1 MPPPIRGPRKAPNP
15 APRSRFA
22 LKRRAVPAD
31 TGRMAPNP
39 ARDEERPISV
49 SVAEVFSALS
59 FALDITEGHPFGHA
73 LRTCLIGMRLA
84 KRLGLPM
91 GDQRDLY
98 YALMLKDVGCSSN
111 AARVFELFGGDERVA
126 KRDLRHVDWANY
138 FKAARFALA
147 HAAPGASWFERA
159 CRVAGLAAAGPRE
172 AAKLVET
179 RCRRGADI
187 VTRLGFSP
195 QVAVALSSLDEH
207 WDGHGYPRGLRG
219 QEIPLLARLMGLA
232 QTLEVF
238 AALEGPPAAIEVAR
252 ERGGRWFDPTLVAAA
267 EGLEADLAHWCG
279 LDEYAL
285 QQAVRDCEPGDAA
298 LLAGPNTL
306 DRIAEG
312 FAAVVDAKS
321 PYTATHSA
329 RVTDIAVGIAAE
341 LGLPPAD
348 IAELRR
354 AGLLHD
360 LGKLSIPNSIL
371 DKPGALTSEEWELV
385 RLHPFFTQCVLE
397 RIRGFGSLALVAG
410 SHHERLDGRGYHRQL
425 AGDAIPRGGRVLAVA
440 DMFEA
445 LTSNRPYRP
454 AIPEETALRILEKE
468 RGVGLEADCLD
479 ALTAALARGAG
490 QDAGE
495 RAA

>member
-1 MPPPIRGPRKAPNP
+1 MSPAIGRADDRAP
-15 APRSRFA
+15 
-22 LKRRAVPAD
+22 
-31 TGRMAPNP
+31 
-39 ARDEERPISV
+39 SV

-73 LRTCLIGMRLA
+73 LRTCLIGMCLA
-84 KRLGLPM
+84 QRMGLPLV
-91 GDQRDLY
+91 DQRDLY

-126 KRDLRHVDWANY
+126 KRDLRRVDWANY

-147 HAAPGASWFERA
+147 HAAPGSSWFERA
-159 CRVAGLAAAGPRE
+159 CRVAGLAAVGPR
-172 AAKLVET
+172 AAAELVET
-179 RCRRGADI
+179 RCMRGGDI

-195 QVAVALSSLDEH
+195 QVAAALRAVDEH
-207 WDGHGYPRGLRG
+207 WDGHGHPRGLRG
-219 QEIPLLARLMGLA
+219 QEIPLLGRIIGLA

-238 AALEGPPAAIEVAR
+238 AALEGPPAALDVAR

-267 EGLEADLAHWCG
+267 EGLEADLAHWCS
-279 LDEYAL
+279 LDEHAL

-298 LLAGPNTL
+298 LLAGSGTL

-329 RVTDIAVGIAAE
+329 RVTDIAVGIARELGYGSAE
-341 LGLPPAD
+341 LAD
-348 IAELRR
+348 LRR

-371 DKPGALTSEEWELV
+371 DKPGPLTSEEWELV

-397 RIRGFGSLALVAG
+397 RIRGFGTLAGVAA
-410 SHHERLDGRGYHRQL
+410 SHHERLDGRGYHRAL
-425 AGDAIPRGGRVLAVA
+425 KGAEIPPGGRVLAVA

-445 LTSNRPYRP
+445 LTADRPYRP
-454 AIPEETALRILEKE
+454 ALPLETALTILEKE
-468 RGVGLEADCLD
+468 RAVGLDADCLD
-479 ALTAALARGAG
+479 ALVASL
-490 QDAGE
+490 E
-495 RAA
+495 RAGVSEGTREAA

>member
-1 MPPPIRGPRKAPNP
+1 MTPVTARADERAP
-15 APRSRFA
+15 
-22 LKRRAVPAD
+22 
-31 TGRMAPNP
+31 
-39 ARDEERPISV
+39 SV

-91 GDQRDLY
+91 VDQRDLY

-147 HAAPGASWFERA
+147 HAAPGASWLERA

-172 AAKLVET
+172 AARLVET
-179 RCRRGADI
+179 RCVRGADI

-195 QVAVALSSLDEH
+195 QVAAALHSLDEH
-207 WDGHGYPRGLRG
+207 WDGHGYPRGLKG

-238 AALEGPPAAIEVAR
+238 AALEGPGVAIAVAK
-252 ERGGRWFDPTLVAAA
+252 ERGGRWFDPALVAAA
-267 EGLEADLAHWCG
+267 EELEADLAHWCS
-279 LDEYAL
+279 LDEHAL

-298 LLAGPNTL
+298 LLAGHGTL

-329 RVTDIAVGIAAE
+329 RVTDIAVGIGQQ
-341 LGLPPAD
+341 LGLPEPEMD
-348 IAELRR
+348 ELRR

-371 DKPGALTSEEWELV
+371 DKPGALTAEEWELV

-397 RIRGFGSLALVAG
+397 RIRGFGALAVVAA

-425 AGDAIPRGGRVLAVA
+425 RGEQIPRGGRVLAVA

-445 LTSNRPYRP
+445 LTADRPYRP
-454 AIPEETALRILEKE
+454 AMPIEVALRILENE
-468 RGVGLEADCLD
+468 RGVGLDADCLD
-479 ALTAALARGAG
+479 ALIGSLARAVGR
-490 QDAGE
+490 DS

>member
-1 MPPPIRGPRKAPNP
+1 MWL
-15 APRSRFA
+15 A
-22 LKRRAVPAD
+22 LKPYARPAD
-31 TGRMAPNP
+31 TGRMTPVTARADERAP
-39 ARDEERPISV
+39 SV

-91 GDQRDLY
+91 VDQRDLY

-159 CRVAGLAAAGPRE
+159 WRVAGLAAAGPRE
-172 AAKLVET
+172 AARLVET
-179 RCRRGADI
+179 RCVRGADI

-195 QVAVALSSLDEH
+195 QVAAALHSLDEH
-207 WDGHGYPRGLRG
+207 WDGHGYPRGLKG

-238 AALEGPPAAIEVAR
+238 AALEGPSAAVEVAK
-252 ERGGRWFDPTLVAAA
+252 ERGGRWFDPALVSASQ
-267 EGLEADLAHWCG
+267 ELEADLAYWCS
-279 LDEYAL
+279 LDEHAL

-298 LLAGPNTL
+298 LLAGHGTL

-329 RVTDIAVGIAAE
+329 RVTDIAVGIGQQ
-341 LGLPPAD
+341 LGLPEPEMD
-348 IAELRR
+348 ELRR

-371 DKPGALTSEEWELV
+371 DKPGALTAEEWELV

-397 RIRGFGSLALVAG
+397 RIRGFGALAVVAA

-425 AGDAIPRGGRVLAVA
+425 RGEHIPRGGRVLAVA

-445 LTSNRPYRP
+445 LTADRPYRP
-454 AIPEETALRILEKE
+454 AMPIETALRILENE
-468 RGVGLEADCLD
+468 RAVGLDADCLD
-479 ALTAALARGAG
+479 ALIGSLGSVVRS
-490 QDAGE
+490 DS

>member
-1 MPPPIRGPRKAPNP
+1 MPVNP
-15 APRSRFA
+15 AGRNGFSVKPVPRS
-22 LKRRAVPAD
+22 AD
-31 TGRMAPNP
+31 TDRMAPP
-39 ARDEERPISV
+39 TPRDDDRTASV

-84 KRLGLPM
+84 KRMGLPM
-91 GDQRDLY
+91 VDQRDLY

-126 KRDLRHVDWANY
+126 KRDLRQVDWANY

-179 RCRRGADI
+179 RCQRGGDI

-195 QVAVALSSLDEH
+195 QVAVALRALDEH

-238 AALEGPPAAIEVAR
+238 AALEGPGAAIEVAR
-252 ERGGRWFDPTLVAAA
+252 ERAGRWFDPTLVTAA
-267 EGLEADLAHWCG
+267 EEMEADLAHWCG
-279 LDEYAL
+279 LDEHAL

-298 LLAGPNTL
+298 LLAGPGTL

-329 RVTDIAVGIAAE
+329 RVTDIAVGIAQE
-341 LGLPPAD
+341 LGLPPAEL
-348 IAELRR
+348 AELRR

-371 DKPGALTSEEWELV
+371 DKPDKLTPEEWELV

-397 RIRGFGSLALVAG
+397 RIRGFGQLALVAG

-425 AGDAIPRGGRVLAVA
+425 RGEQIPRGGRVLAVA
-440 DMFEA
+440 DMYEA
-445 LTSNRPYRP
+445 LTADRPYRP
-454 AIPEETALRILEKE
+454 AMPEETALGILEKE
-468 RGVGLEADCLD
+468 RGVGLDADCLD
-479 ALTAALARGAG
+479 ALIAVLERSAGRSTA
-490 QDAGE
+490 E

>member
-1 MPPPIRGPRKAPNP
+1 MQRRAPNP
-15 APRSRFA
+15 ASRMRFA
-22 LKRRAVPAD
+22 LKPVAAPAD
-31 TGRMAPNP
+31 TARMTPAP
-39 ARDEERPISV
+39 ARHDERAPSV

-84 KRLGLPM
+84 KRMGLPM
-91 GDQRDLY
+91 VDQRDLY

-147 HAAPGASWFERA
+147 HAAPGSSWFERA

-179 RCRRGADI
+179 RCQRGSDI

-195 QVAVALSSLDEH
+195 QVAAALRSLDEH

-238 AALEGPPAAIEVAR
+238 AALEGPGAALEVAR
-252 ERGGRWFDPTLVAAA
+252 ERGGRWFDPTLVGAA
-267 EGLEADLAHWCG
+267 EELEADLAHWCS
-279 LDEYAL
+279 LDEHAL

-298 LLAGPNTL
+298 LLAGPGTL

-329 RVTDIAVGIAAE
+329 RVTDIAVGMARE
-341 LGLPPAD
+341 LGLPPEEL
-348 IAELRR
+348 AELRR
-354 AGLLHD
+354 AGLMHD

-371 DKPGALTSEEWELV
+371 DKPGALTPEEWELV

-397 RIRGFGSLALVAG
+397 RIRGFGPLALVAG

-425 AGDAIPRGGRVLAVA
+425 RGEAIPRGGRVLAVA

-445 LTSNRPYRP
+445 LTANRPYRP
-454 AIPEETALRILEKE
+454 AMPEEVALEILEKE
-468 RGVGLEADCLD
+468 RAVGLDPDCLD
-479 ALTAALARGAG
+479 ALVAVLERSAGHTA
-490 QDAGE
+490 E

>member
-1 MPPPIRGPRKAPNP
+1 MTP
-15 APRSRFA
+15 A
-22 LKRRAVPAD
+22 
-31 TGRMAPNP
+31 P
-39 ARDEERPISV
+39 ARDDERSPSV

-84 KRLGLPM
+84 KRMGLPM
-91 GDQRDLY
+91 VDQRDLY

-147 HAAPGASWFERA
+147 HAAPGSSWFERA

-172 AAKLVET
+172 AARLVET
-179 RCRRGADI
+179 RCQRGSDI

-195 QVAVALSSLDEH
+195 QVAAALRSLDEH
-207 WDGHGYPRGLRG
+207 WDGHGYPHGLRG
-219 QEIPLLARLMGLA
+219 QEIPLLARMMGLA

-238 AALEGPPAAIEVAR
+238 AALEGPRAALDVAR

-267 EGLEADLAHWCG
+267 EELEADLAHWCS
-279 LDEYAL
+279 
-285 QQAVRDCEPGDAA
+285 RDCEPGDAA
-298 LLAGPNTL
+298 LLAGPGTL

-321 PYTATHSA
+321 PYTGTHSA
-329 RVTDIAVGIAAE
+329 RVTHIAVGIAQE
-341 LGLPPAD
+341 LGLPPLELD
-348 IAELRR
+348 ELRR
-354 AGLLHD
+354 AGLMHD

-371 DKPGALTSEEWELV
+371 DKPGPLTAEEWELV

-425 AGDAIPRGGRVLAVA
+425 RGEAIPRGGRVLAVA

-445 LTSNRPYRP
+445 LTADRPYRP
-454 AIPEETALRILEKE
+454 AMPEETALEILEKE
-468 RGVGLEADCLD
+468 RAVGLDPDCLD
-479 ALTAALARGAG
+479 ALIAVLERSAGRGAV
-490 QDAGE
+490 E

>member
-1 MPPPIRGPRKAPNP
+1 MRFRLNP
-15 APRSRFA
+15 ASR
-22 LKRRAVPAD
+22 VAD
-31 TGRMAPNP
+31 TGPMSLVTSRADARAP
-39 ARDEERPISV
+39 SV

-84 KRLGLPM
+84 EKMGLPM
-91 GDQRDLY
+91 ADRRDLY

-126 KRDLRHVDWANY
+126 KRDLMRVDWANY

-159 CRVAGLAAAGPRE
+159 CRVAGLAAAGPR
-172 AAKLVET
+172 AAAELVKT
-179 RCRRGADI
+179 RCERGSDI

-195 QVAVALSSLDEH
+195 QVAAALGALDEH
-207 WDGHGYPRGLRG
+207 WDGHGHPRSLRG
-219 QEIPLLARLMGLA
+219 QEIPLLARVMGLA

-238 AALEGPPAAIEVAR
+238 AALEGPRAALEVAT
-252 ERGGRWFDPTLVAAA
+252 ERGGRWFDPTLVSAALD
-267 EGLEADLAHWCG
+267 LEKELATWCA
-279 LDEYAL
+279 LDEHAL
-285 QQAVRDCEPGDAA
+285 QQAVRDGEPGDAA
-298 LLAGPNTL
+298 LLAGVGTL

-329 RVTDIAVGIAAE
+329 RVTDIAVGIAEGMGFAPAE
-341 LGLPPAD
+341 L
-348 IAELRR
+348 AELRR

-385 RLHPFFTQCVLE
+385 RLHPFFTQCVIE
-397 RIRGFGSLALVAG
+397 RIRGLGSLALVAG
-410 SHHERLDGRGYHRQL
+410 SHHERLDGRGYHRGL
-425 AGDAIPRGGRVLAVA
+425 KADAIPPGGRVLAVA

-445 LTSNRPYRP
+445 LTANRPYRP
-454 AIPEETALRILEKE
+454 ALPEETALKILEKE
-468 RGVGLEADCLD
+468 RGIGLDPDCLD
-479 ALTAALARGAG
+479 ALVANLERGEVPVAAP
-490 QDAGE
+490 

>member
-1 MPPPIRGPRKAPNP
+1 MTRPT
-15 APRSRFA
+15 SRE
-22 LKRRAVPAD
+22 
-31 TGRMAPNP
+31 
-39 ARDEERPISV
+39 EERIPSV

-84 KRLGLPM
+84 DRLGLPM
-91 GDQRDLY
+91 ADQRDLY
-98 YALMLKDVGCSSN
+98 YGLMLKDVGCSSN

-126 KRDLRHVDWANY
+126 KRDLRQVDWANY

-159 CRVAGLAAAGPRE
+159 CRVAGLAAAGPRA

-179 RCRRGADI
+179 RCNRGADI

-195 QVAVALSSLDEH
+195 QVAAAVRALDEH
-207 WDGHGYPRGLRG
+207 WDGHGYPQGLRG
-219 QEIPLLARLMGLA
+219 AEIPLLARTMGLA

-238 AALEGPPAAIEVAR
+238 AALEGPRAALEVAR
-252 ERGGRWFDPTLVAAA
+252 ERAGRWFDPTLVSAA
-267 EGLEADLAHWCG
+267 EGMEADLAHWCT
-279 LDEYAL
+279 LDEHAL
-285 QQAVRDCEPGDAA
+285 QQAVRDREPGDAA
-298 LLAGPNTL
+298 LLAGPGTL

-329 RVTDIAVGIAAE
+329 RVTEIAVGIAQEMGLPAAE
-341 LGLPPAD
+341 L
-348 IAELRR
+348 AELRR

-371 DKPGALTSEEWELV
+371 DKPGALTAEEWELV
-385 RLHPFFTQCVLE
+385 RLHPFFTQCVIE
-397 RIRGFGSLALVAG
+397 RIRGFGSLAVVAA

-425 AGDAIPRGGRVLAVA
+425 RGEQIPLGGRVLAVA

-445 LTSNRPYRP
+445 LTANRPYRP
-454 AIPEETALRILEKE
+454 AMPEDKALRILESE
-468 RGVGLEADCLD
+468 RGVGLEPDCLD
-479 ALTAALARGAG
+479 ALIAVLERGAVPE
-490 QDAGE
+490 AVE

>member
-1 MPPPIRGPRKAPNP
+1 MWFTLNP
-15 APRSRFA
+15 LAA
-22 LKRRAVPAD
+22 AAD
-31 TGRMAPNP
+31 TIPMSP
-39 ARDEERPISV
+39 AIARADDRTPSV

-84 KRLGLPM
+84 QRMGLPM
-91 GDQRDLY
+91 VDQRDLY

-126 KRDLRHVDWANY
+126 KRDLRRVDWANY

-159 CRVAGLAAAGPRE
+159 CRVAGLAAVGPR
-172 AAKLVET
+172 AAAELVET
-179 RCRRGADI
+179 RCMRGGDI
-187 VTRLGFSP
+187 ATRLGFSP
-195 QVAVALSSLDEH
+195 QVAAALRSVDEH
-207 WDGHGYPRGLRG
+207 WDGHGHPRGLRG
-219 QEIPLLARLMGLA
+219 QEIPLLGRIIGLA

-238 AALEGPPAAIEVAR
+238 GALEGPPAALDVAR

-267 EGLEADLAHWCG
+267 EGLEAELSHWCG
-279 LDEYAL
+279 LDEHAL

-298 LLAGPNTL
+298 LLAGSGTL

-329 RVTDIAVGIAAE
+329 RVTEIAVGIAREMGYAPAE
-341 LGLPPAD
+341 LA
-348 IAELRR
+348 ALRR

-371 DKPGALTSEEWELV
+371 DKPGPLTSEEWELV

-397 RIRGFGSLALVAG
+397 RIRGFGSLAVVAA
-410 SHHERLDGRGYHRQL
+410 SHHERLDGRGYHRGL
-425 AGDAIPRGGRVLAVA
+425 RGEAIPPGGRVLAVA

-445 LTSNRPYRP
+445 LTANRPYRP
-454 AIPEETALRILEKE
+454 ALPEETALKILENE
-468 RGVGLEADCLD
+468 RAVGLDPDCLD
-479 ALTAALARGAG
+479 ALVASLERLADRERGRQAA
-490 QDAGE
+490 
-495 RAA
+495 

>member
-1 MPPPIRGPRKAPNP
+1 MAADIAGMTP
-15 APRSRFA
+15 AS
-22 LKRRAVPAD
+22 
-31 TGRMAPNP
+31 
-39 ARDEERPISV
+39 ARDDERSPSV

-91 GDQRDLY
+91 VDQRDLY

-147 HAAPGASWFERA
+147 HAAPGSSWFERA

-172 AAKLVET
+172 AAKLVEA
-179 RCRRGADI
+179 RCQRGSDI

-195 QVAVALSSLDEH
+195 QVAAALRSLDEH

-219 QEIPLLARLMGLA
+219 HEIPLLARLMGLA

-238 AALEGPPAAIEVAR
+238 AALEGPHAALEVAR
-252 ERGGRWFDPTLVAAA
+252 ERGGRWFDPSLVDAAG
-267 EGLEADLAHWCG
+267 ELEADLAHWCS
-279 LDEYAL
+279 LDEHAL

-298 LLAGPNTL
+298 LLAGAGTL

-329 RVTDIAVGIAAE
+329 RVTDIAVGIASE
-341 LGLPPAD
+341 LGLPAGEL
-348 IAELRR
+348 AELRR
-354 AGLLHD
+354 AGLMHD

-371 DKPGALTSEEWELV
+371 DKPGALSNEEWELV
-385 RLHPFFTQCVLE
+385 RLHPFFTQCILE
-397 RIRGFGSLALVAG
+397 RIRGFGSLAVVAA

-425 AGDAIPRGGRVLAVA
+425 RGEAIPRGGRVLAVA

-445 LTSNRPYRP
+445 LTADRPYRP
-454 AIPEETALRILEKE
+454 AMPEEVALEILEKE
-468 RGVGLEADCLD
+468 RGVGLDPNVLD
-479 ALTAALARGAG
+479 ALLSALERGAG
-490 QDAGE
+490 RDAATE

>member
-1 MPPPIRGPRKAPNP
+1 MW
-15 APRSRFA
+15 FA
-22 LKRRAVPAD
+22 LKPVGAAAD
-31 TGRMAPNP
+31 TGGMTPVTARADERAP
-39 ARDEERPISV
+39 SV

-84 KRLGLPM
+84 KRMGLPM
-91 GDQRDLY
+91 VDQRDLY

-126 KRDLRHVDWANY
+126 KRDLRQVDWANY

-172 AAKLVET
+172 AARLVET
-179 RCRRGADI
+179 RCVRGAGI

-195 QVAVALSSLDEH
+195 QVAAALHALDEH

-219 QEIPLLARLMGLA
+219 PEIPLLARLMGLA

-238 AALEGPPAAIEVAR
+238 SALEGPQAALEVAC
-252 ERGGRWFDPTLVAAA
+252 ERSGRWFDPSLVGAAQ
-267 EGLEADLAHWCG
+267 EMESDLAHWCS
-279 LDEYAL
+279 LDEHAL

-298 LLAGPNTL
+298 LLAGPGTL

-329 RVTDIAVGIAAE
+329 RVTDIAIGIAQHLELPDAE
-341 LGLPPAD
+341 LD
-348 IAELRR
+348 ELRR

-371 DKPGALTSEEWELV
+371 DKPGALSAEEWELV

-397 RIRGFGSLALVAG
+397 RIRGFGSLAVVAG

-425 AGDAIPRGGRVLAVA
+425 RGEAIPRGGRVLAVA

-445 LTSNRPYRP
+445 LTADRPYRP
-454 AIPEETALRILEKE
+454 AMPEETALRILEGE
-468 RGVGLEADCLD
+468 RGVGLDPECLD
-479 ALTAALARGAG
+479 ALIATLERGATP
-490 QDAGE
+490 DAAS

>member
-1 MPPPIRGPRKAPNP
+1 MSRTTSREDDRAP
-15 APRSRFA
+15 
-22 LKRRAVPAD
+22 
-31 TGRMAPNP
+31 
-39 ARDEERPISV
+39 SV

-73 LRTCLIGMRLA
+73 LRTCLVGMRLA
-84 KRLGLPM
+84 ERLGLPLV
-91 GDQRDLY
+91 DQRDLY

-126 KRDLRHVDWANY
+126 KRDLRQVDWANY

-159 CRVAGLAAAGPRE
+159 CRVAGLAAAGPRA

-179 RCRRGADI
+179 RCQRGADI

-195 QVAVALSSLDEH
+195 QVAAAVRTLDEH
-207 WDGHGYPRGLRG
+207 WDGHGYPNGLRG
-219 QEIPLLARLMGLA
+219 AEVPLLARIMNLA

-238 AALEGPPAAIEVAR
+238 SALEGPTAALEVAR
-252 ERGGRWFDPTLVAAA
+252 ERSGRWFDPTLVNAA
-267 EGLEADLAHWCG
+267 EGMQSDLAHWCS
-279 LDEYAL
+279 LDEHAL
-285 QQAVRDCEPGDAA
+285 QQAVRDREPGDAA
-298 LLAGPNTL
+298 LLAGTNTL

-329 RVTDIAVGIAAE
+329 RVTDIAVGIAKEMGLAPAE
-341 LGLPPAD
+341 L
-348 IAELRR
+348 AELRR

-371 DKPGALTSEEWELV
+371 DKPGALTAEEWELV
-385 RLHPFFTQCVLE
+385 RLHPFFTQCVIE
-397 RIRGFGSLALVAG
+397 RIRGFGSLAVIAA

-425 AGDAIPRGGRVLAVA
+425 RGDQIPVGGRVLAVA
-440 DMFEA
+440 DMYEA
-445 LTSNRPYRP
+445 LTANRPYRP
-454 AIPEETALRILEKE
+454 AMPEEKALRILESE
-468 RGVGLEADCLD
+468 RGVGLDPNVLD
-479 ALTAALARGAG
+479 ALIAVLERGEVPDSI
-490 QDAGE
+490 Q

>member
-1 MPPPIRGPRKAPNP
+1 MSPAIPR
-15 APRSRFA
+15 
-22 LKRRAVPAD
+22 
-31 TGRMAPNP
+31 T
-39 ARDEERPISV
+39 EERAPSV

-84 KRLGLPM
+84 ERMGLPM
-91 GDQRDLY
+91 ADRRDLY

-126 KRDLRHVDWANY
+126 KRDLMRVDWPNY

-159 CRVAGLAAAGPRE
+159 CRVAGLAAAGPR
-172 AAKLVET
+172 AAVELVKT
-179 RCRRGADI
+179 RCERGSDI

-195 QVAVALSSLDEH
+195 QVAAALGALDEH
-207 WDGHGYPRGLRG
+207 WDGHGHPRGLRG
-219 QEIPLLARLMGLA
+219 PEIPLLARIMGLA

-238 AALEGPPAAIEVAR
+238 AALEGPGAALDVAR
-252 ERGGRWFDPTLVAAA
+252 ERGGRWFDPTLVSAA
-267 EGLEADLAHWCG
+267 EGLEGDLAAWCA
-279 LDEYAL
+279 LDESAL
-285 QQAVRDCEPGDAA
+285 QQAVRDSEPGDAA
-298 LLAGPNTL
+298 LLAGPGTL

-329 RVTDIAVGIAAE
+329 RVTDIAVGIAQQMNFAPE
-341 LGLPPAD
+341 AL
-348 IAELRR
+348 AELRR

-371 DKPGALTSEEWELV
+371 DKPAALTAEEWELV
-385 RLHPFFTQCVLE
+385 RLHPFFTECVIQ
-397 RIRGFGSLALVAG
+397 RIRGFSSLALVAA
-410 SHHERLDGRGYHRQL
+410 SHHERLDGRGYHRSL
-425 AGDAIPRGGRVLAVA
+425 RGDAIPPGGRVLAVA

-445 LTSNRPYRP
+445 LTANRPYRP
-454 AIPEETALRILEKE
+454 ALPEETALKILESE
-468 RGVGLEADCLD
+468 RAIGLDPACLD
-479 ALTAALARGAG
+479 ALIVNLERGQVPAAMP
-490 QDAGE
+490 